1 MNENKNMSTVPQK
14 DFEFSQEVI
23 RKLTDYFSERVVGQ
37 TGLRNSLIT
46 SIVAD
51 GHILIESVP
60 GLAKTTAAKAI
71 SDALDGKFSRIQCT
85 PDLLP
90 SDIIGTQIYHQET
103 GKFET
108 IFGPVFANFVLLDEV
123 NRSSAKTQSAM
134 LEAMQ
139 ERQVTIGGVTYHMP
153 RDIFIVI
160 ATQNPIEQEGTY
172 PLSEAQTDRFMIKEK
187 ITYPTTEEEILIMNK
202 IEDGSINTVKPA
214 VLTLEDVDKVQDIAE
229 MVYVDPSVKKYIAD
243 IVTATREPATHI
255 DKKFAQYIRIG
266 ASPRATINFLKI
278 AKASALIHGRTF
290 AIPEDVKGMAH
301 QILRH
306 RIGLN
311 YAAVADNVS
320 VETVIDKIV
329 NSVQTP

>member
-1 MNENKNMSTVPQK
+1 MSEQRSQITENEFYFAQ
-14 DFEFSQEVI
+14 DVI
-23 RKLTDYFSERVVGQ
+23 KKLSGYFSNRVVGQ
-37 TGLRNSLIT
+37 NALKFSLIA
-46 SIVAD
+46 SIIAD

-71 SDALDGKFSRIQCT
+71 ADAVDGKFSRIQCT

-139 ERQVTIGGVTYHMP
+139 ERQVTISGNTYRMP
-153 RDIFIVI
+153 EDLFIVI

-187 ITYPTTEEEILIMNK
+187 ITYPSVNEEIEILNR
-202 IEDGSINTVKPA
+202 IETGVIERRDPA
-214 VLTLEDVDKVQDIAE
+214 VLTISDIDRVQDIAE
-229 MVYVDPSVKKYIAD
+229 KVYVDVAVKKYIAD
-243 IVTATREPATHI
+243 IVNATRSPQSFLRNQDLA
-255 DKKFAQYIRIG
+255 KYIRIG
-266 ASPRATINFLKI
+266 ASPRATINFLRI
-278 AKASALIHGRTF
+278 AKASALMHGRTYVS
-290 AIPEDVKGMAH
+290 PDDVKQMRH
-301 QILRH
+301 PVLRH

-311 YAAVADNVS
+311 YAAVADNVP
-320 VETVIDKIV
+320 VEQIIDAIV
-329 NSVQTP
+329 NSVTAP

>member
-37 TGLRNSLIT
+37 TDLRNSLIT

-139 ERQVTIGGVTYHMP
+139 QRQVTIGGVTYHMP

-229 MVYVDPSVKKYIAD
+229 MVYVDSSVKKYIAD
-243 IVTATREPATHI
+243 IVTATREPAAHI

>member
-1 MNENKNMSTVPQK
+1 MNENKNMSTVPQE
-14 DFEFSQEVI
+14 DFEFSQDVI

-37 TGLRNSLIT
+37 EVLRNSLIT

-71 SDALDGKFSRIQCT
+71 SDALNGKFSRIQCT

-153 RDIFIVI
+153 QDIFIVI

-172 PLSEAQTDRFMIKEK
+172 PLSEAQTDRFMIKET
-187 ITYPTTEEEILIMNK
+187 ITYPSAQEEITIMNK
-202 IEDGSINTVKPA
+202 IEDGSIAKKEPP
-214 VLTLEDVDKVQDIAE
+214 VLTLEDVDKVQNIADK
-229 MVYVDPSVKKYIAD
+229 VYVDDAVKN
-243 IVTATREPATHI
+243 T
-255 DKKFAQYIRIG
+255 
-266 ASPRATINFLKI
+266 
-278 AKASALIHGRTF
+278 
-290 AIPEDVKGMAH
+290 
-301 QILRH
+301 
-306 RIGLN
+306 
-311 YAAVADNVS
+311 
-320 VETVIDKIV
+320 
-329 NSVQTP
+329 